1 MLKTWTI
8 LAFFICS
15 SIVYGQE
22 TQVVP
27 DSKAESQKPLNV
39 DSFSYP
45 TFLNGERHASFLIDY
60 GLSEALRIEL
70 EGFYDTYLL
79 GDVFKVSIAPKWYV
93 SKRMY
98 FFSGMEMEKDLNK
111 YGNEPAPPRLDFM
124 NGVGYDVDNN
134 FLIEARHD
142 LQFNKTGNGQ
152 FTAPVMF
159 SIGGKYKF

>member
-1 MLKTWTI
+1 
-8 LAFFICS
+8 
-15 SIVYGQE
+15 
-22 TQVVP
+22 
-27 DSKAESQKPLNV
+27 
-39 DSFSYP
+39 
-45 TFLNGERHASFLIDY
+45 
-60 GLSEALRIEL
+60 
-70 EGFYDTYLL
+70 
-79 GDVFKVSIAPKWYV
+79 
-93 SKRMY
+93 MY